1 VAKVAVFSFIYS
13 FILAIFNF
21 KMAKTDVYRVSGY
34 KLDIA
39 SSTPFFLAQNFALIV
54 KSRNTSVTYLYSLVW
69 EKKTF
74 ANFKIKLKFFLTF

>member
-1 VAKVAVFSFIYS
+1 VAVFSFIYS

-54 KSRNTSVTYLYSLVW
+54 KNRNISVTYLYSLVW
-69 EKKTF
+69 EKKHLPT
-74 ANFKIKLKFFLTF
+74 LK